1 MYTLRMNSQGAV
13 GNFFPGL
20 FNPATPQGALLLGVV
35 IFALAWGV
43 TRGIRALG
51 RAANRESTRL
61 SVDRTS
67 VTFLQQFA
75 QVVVWLIAIAFFAQA
90 VPQLRSLGTALLAG
104 VSIASVV
111 IGLAA
116 QSTLSNFI
124 AGISLLLYRPFKV
137 TDRIQVNAPTGVET
151 GVVEAVTLGYTVLR
165 TLDRR
170 RVVVPNSLI
179 ANQVT
184 VNLTHTSKR
193 VLITVPFTVPLT
205 QLEPAR
211 ELLLAVAARHPHC
224 ESVVDCPVTS
234 LSWDTARVGLR
245 VWCREAILTAALEW
259 ALIEQGQQALEA
271 AGHKVLAAGPR

>member
-1 MYTLRMNSQGAV
+1 MNGQNTVST
-13 GNFFPGL
+13 FLTGL
-20 FNPATPQGALLLGVV
+20 LNPATAQGALLFGAV
-35 IFALAWGV
+35 IFAVAWGV
-43 TRGIRALG
+43 TRAIRALG
-51 RAANRESTRL
+51 QAASRDSTRL
-61 SVDRTS
+61 TVDRTS

-75 QVVVWLIAIAFFAQA
+75 QVVVWLVAIAIFAQT
-90 VPQLRSLGTALLAG
+90 VPQLRTLGTALLAG

-124 AGISLLLYRPFKV
+124 AGVSLLLYRPFRV
-137 TDRIQVNAPTGVET
+137 GDRIQVNAPTGVET

-170 RVVVPNSLI
+170 RVVVPNALI

-193 VLITVPFTVPLT
+193 VLITVPFTVALKDFE
-205 QLEPAR
+205 QAR
-211 ELLLAVAARHPHC
+211 ELLLKIADQHPHC
-224 ESVVDCPVTS
+224 ESVIDCPVTS
-234 LSWDTARVGLR
+234 LSYDTARLGLR

-259 ALIEQGQQALEA
+259 ALIEEGQQQLQEA
-271 AGHKVLAAGPR
+271 GFRVLAAGPR

>member
-1 MYTLRMNSQGAV
+1 MRNENLFSSFVAGLLNPATLQGAV
-13 GNFFPGL
+13 LLAVVVF
-20 FNPATPQGALLLGVV
+20 GAAWALTRV
-35 IFALAWGV
+35 IRTIGERIRRDNSRV
-43 TRGIRALG
+43 T
-51 RAANRESTRL
+51 
-61 SVDRTS
+61 VDKTS

-75 QVVVWLIAIAFFAQA
+75 QVLVYIVAFAIFAQA

-116 QSTLSNFI
+116 QNTLSNFI

-151 GVVEAVTLGYTVLR
+151 GVVEAVTLGYTVMR

-193 VLITVPFTVPLT
+193 VLITVPFTVPS
-205 QLEPAR
+205 AS
-211 ELLLAVAARHPHC
+211 VA
-224 ESVVDCPVTS
+224 
-234 LSWDTARVGLR
+234 TAHGNCGRSSPLR
-245 VWCREAILTAALEW
+245 KRA
-259 ALIEQGQQALEA
+259 
-271 AGHKVLAAGPR
+271 

>member
-1 MYTLRMNSQGAV
+1 MNSQGA
-13 GNFFPGL
+13 FTTFISGL
-20 FNPATPQGALLLGVV
+20 LNPATVQGALLLGAV
-35 IFALAWGV
+35 IFAVAWGV
-43 TRGIRALG
+43 TRAIRALG
-51 RAANRESTRL
+51 RAASNDGSRL
-61 SVDRTS
+61 TVDRTS

-75 QVVVWLIAIAFFAQA
+75 QVMVWLIAIAFFAHA

-124 AGISLLLYRPFKV
+124 AGISLLLYRPFRV
-137 TDRIQVNAPTGVET
+137 QDRIQVNAPTGVET

-170 RVVVPNSLI
+170 RVVVPNALI

-193 VLITVPFTVPLT
+193 VLISVPFTVPLD
-205 QLEPAR
+205 QLESAR
-211 ELLLAVAARHPHC
+211 ELLLQVAAAHPHC
-224 ESVVDCPVTS
+224 ESVIDCPVTA
-234 LSWDTARVGLR
+234 LSWDTARLALR
-245 VWCREAILTAALEW
+245 VWCREAILTTSLEW
-259 ALIEQGQQALEA
+259 ALIEQGQQALEG
-271 AGHKVLAAGPR
+271 AGLKLLSAGPR

>member
-1 MYTLRMNSQGAV
+1 MNSQGDFAT
-13 GNFFPGL
+13 FISGL
-20 FNPATPQGALLLGVV
+20 LNPATVQGALLLGAV
-35 IFALAWGV
+35 IFAVTWGV
-43 TRGIRALG
+43 TRAIRALG
-51 RAANRESTRL
+51 RAASNDGGRL
-61 SVDRTS
+61 TVDRTS

-90 VPQLRSLGTALLAG
+90 VPQLRTLGTALLAG

-193 VLITVPFTVPLT
+193 VLITVPVTVPLES
-205 QLEPAR
+205 LEAAR
-211 ELLLAVAARHPHC
+211 KVLLDIAARHPHC
-224 ESVVDCPVTS
+224 ESVVDCPVHS
-234 LSWDTARVGLR
+234 ISFDTVRLGLR
-245 VWCREAILTAALEW
+245 VWCREAILTATLQWDLMERAHTELQSRGIK
-259 ALIEQGQQALEA
+259 L
-271 AGHKVLAAGPR
+271 LATGN

>member
-1 MYTLRMNSQGAV
+1 MNGSGLARGFVIGLLNPATFQGAV
-13 GNFFPGL
+13 VLAILVFG
-20 FNPATPQGALLLGVV
+20 
-35 IFALAWGV
+35 IAWGL

-51 RAANRESTRL
+51 DSARRESSRL
-61 SVDRTS
+61 TVDQTS

-75 QVVVWLIAIAFFAQA
+75 QVVVYIIAIAILAQA

-116 QSTLSNFI
+116 QSTLSNFV
-124 AGISLLLYRPFKV
+124 AGLSLLLYRPFKV
-137 TDRIQVNAPTGVET
+137 SDRIQVNAPTGVET

-193 VLITVPFTVPLT
+193 VLITVPFTVPADGFETTRSLLT
-205 QLEPAR
+205 D
-211 ELLLAVAARHPHC
+211 LAAQHPHC
-224 ESVVDCPVTS
+224 ESVIDCPVMKVS
-234 LSWDTARVGLR
+234 FDTVQLGLR
-245 VWCREAILTAALEW
+245 VWCREAILTATLEW
-259 ALIEQGQQALEA
+259 ELIEQA
-271 AGHKVLAAGPR
+271 HS

>member
-1 MYTLRMNSQGAV
+1 MNANNLFSA
-13 GNFFPGL
+13 FFAGL
-20 FNPATPQGALLLGVV
+20 LNPATWQGAILLAAVV
-35 IFALAWGV
+35 FTAAWAL
-43 TRGIRALG
+43 
-51 RAANRESTRL
+51 TRL
-61 SVDRTS
+61 IRSIGERIRRDNSRLTVDKTS

-75 QVVVWLIAIAFFAQA
+75 QVVVYVIAFAVFAQA

-193 VLITVPFTVPLT
+193 VLITVPFTVPSAAFETARTVLT
-205 QLEPAR
+205 D
-211 ELLLAVAARHPHC
+211 LAAGHPHC
-224 ESVVDCPVTS
+224 ESVIDCPVTS
-234 LSWDTARVGLR
+234 VSFDTVKLGLR
-245 VWCREAILTAALEW
+245 VWCREAILTATLEW
-259 ALIEQGQQALEA
+259 ELIEQAWSALEQEDIRL
-271 AGHKVLAAGPR
+271 LAAGNA

>member
-1 MYTLRMNSQGAV
+1 MNQSNLFGTFFV
-13 GNFFPGL
+13 GL
-20 FNPATPQGALLLGVV
+20 LNPATWQGAIVLAVV
-35 IFALAWGV
+35 VFTAAWGL
-43 TRGIRALG
+43 TRLIRAVG
-51 RAANRESTRL
+51 ERIRRDNSRMT
-61 SVDRTS
+61 VDKTS

-75 QVVVWLIAIAFFAQA
+75 QVVVYVIAFAIFAQA

-193 VLITVPFTVPLT
+193 VLITVPFTVPAASFETARSLLT
-205 QLEPAR
+205 
-211 ELLLAVAARHPHC
+211 ELAARHPHC
-224 ESVVDCPVTS
+224 ESVLDCPVMS
-234 LSWDTARVGLR
+234 VSFDTVRLGLR
-245 VWCREAILTAALEW
+245 VWCREAVLTATLEW
-259 ALIEQGQQALEA
+259 QLIEQASSALEQA
-271 AGHKVLAAGPR
+271 EVRLLAAGNG

>member
-1 MYTLRMNSQGAV
+1 MNQSNLFGTFFV
-13 GNFFPGL
+13 GL
-20 FNPATPQGALLLGVV
+20 LNPATWQGAIVLAVV
-35 IFALAWGV
+35 VFTAAWGL
-43 TRGIRALG
+43 TRLIRAVG
-51 RAANRESTRL
+51 ERIRRDNSRMT
-61 SVDRTS
+61 VDKTS

-75 QVVVWLIAIAFFAQA
+75 QVVVYVIAFAIFAQA

-193 VLITVPFTVPLT
+193 VLITVPFTVPAAAFET
-205 QLEPAR
+205 AR
-211 ELLLAVAARHPHC
+211 LLLTDLAERHPYC
-224 ESVVDCPVTS
+224 ESVLDCPIMSVS
-234 LSWDTARVGLR
+234 FDTAKLGLR
-245 VWCREAILTAALEW
+245 VWCREPVLTATLEW
-259 ALIEQGQQALEA
+259 QLIEQASSALEQA
-271 AGHKVLAAGPR
+271 EVRLLAAGNG

>member
-1 MYTLRMNSQGAV
+1 MMNE
-13 GNFFPGL
+13 GNLFGSFMAGL
-20 FNPATPQGALLLGVV
+20 LNPATWQGVILLAVV
-35 IFALAWGV
+35 IFSAAWGL
-43 TRGIRALG
+43 TRLIRTLG
-51 RAANRESTRL
+51 RRL
-61 SVDRTS
+61 RRDHSRMTVDRTS
-67 VTFLQQFA
+67 VTFLEQFA
-75 QVVVWLIAIAFFAQA
+75 QVAVYIVAVTVFAHA

-151 GVVEAVTLGYTVLR
+151 GVVEDVTLGYTVLR

-193 VLITVPFTVPLT
+193 VLITVPFTIPSAAVDTARALLT
-205 QLEPAR
+205 
-211 ELLLAVAARHPHC
+211 ELAAAHPHC
-224 ESVVDCPVTS
+224 ESVLDCPVTGVS
-234 LSWDTARVGLR
+234 FDTAKLGLR
-245 VWCREAILTAALEW
+245 VWCTDATLTATLQWQLIEQAQAALE
-259 ALIEQGQQALEA
+259 QADVRLFT
-271 AGHKVLAAGPR
+271 AGTS

>member
-1 MYTLRMNSQGAV
+1 MDGTQLAR
-13 GNFFPGL
+13 NFFGGL
-20 FNPATPQGALLLGVV
+20 LNPATPQGALVLAVLVFG
-35 IFALAWGV
+35 IAWGL
-43 TRGIRALG
+43 TRAIRALG
-51 RAANRESTRL
+51 DSARRESSRL
-61 SVDRTS
+61 PVDQTS

-75 QVVVWLIAIAFFAQA
+75 QVVVYVIAIAIFAQA

-116 QSTLSNFI
+116 QSTLSNFV
-124 AGISLLLYRPFKV
+124 AGLSLLLYRPFKV
-137 TDRIQVNAPTGVET
+137 SDRIQVNAPTGVET

-193 VLITVPFTVPLT
+193 VLMTVPFTVPL
-205 QLEPAR
+205 ESVAAAR
-211 ELLLAVAARHPHC
+211 EVLLDTAAAHPHC
-224 ESVVDCPVTS
+224 ESVVDCPVTGIS
-234 LSWDTARVGLR
+234 FDTVRLGLR
-245 VWCREAILTAALEW
+245 VWCREAILTATLEW
-259 ALIEQGQQALEA
+259 ELIEQSDSALK
-271 AGHKVLAAGPR
+271 AGGIRLLAAGN